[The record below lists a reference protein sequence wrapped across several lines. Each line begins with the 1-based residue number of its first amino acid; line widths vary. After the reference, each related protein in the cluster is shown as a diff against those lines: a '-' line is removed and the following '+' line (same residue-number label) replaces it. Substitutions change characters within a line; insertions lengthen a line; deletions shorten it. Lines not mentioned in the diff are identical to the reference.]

1 MLIFLYNLLA
11 AYIIPGMMLAFGIC
25 LFFLT
30 IPDKEEL
37 KNYVFARKVMG
48 VTFLVYCAAL
58 ICETF
63 SQQSL
68 VGDLLNS
75 MIVIAIGIT
84 QAFLFTYSLIAL
96 LDISFFTK
104 RTAFNETLVV
114 AASIAVAFVLFAVC
128 PQDSRQFVF
137 YGFSLFYL
145 LLMARYVALFRRYY
159 KHYRQLV
166 DNYFSDDE
174 RQRLHWVPVAFYS
187 AFGVGIIALM
197 FAWLISPLTQ
207 LLFMLTV
214 VVYYSVFAVRFMN
227 YVYIFPKIK
236 EPLEDSACEVT
247 DTEEMPVDV
256 SADNASAD
264 ITATE
269 DDQSLMEQIER
280 LMQEKALYKTPDL
293 SIANVATLCGKSHR
307 VVSTAINHCR
317 GINFKTYIN
326 EYRVAEA
333 ARLIEKGWLKQH
345 TLDALASETGFA
357 GRVNLYRAFKRKTG
371 VSPTDWETKVKA

>member
-1 MLIFLYNLLA
+1 MLVFLYNLLTV
-11 AYIIPGMMLAFGIC
+11 YLIPGMMLAFGIC

-30 IPDKEEL
+30 IPDKEDL

-48 VTFLVYCAAL
+48 ATFLVYCGAL

-96 LDISFFTK
+96 LDIRFFTK
-104 RTAFNETLVV
+104 RTACNETLVV
-114 AASIAVAFVLFAVC
+114 AASITVAFVLFAVC

-174 RQRLHWVPVAFYS
+174 HQRLHWVPVAFYS
-187 AFGVGIIALM
+187 AFGVGIIALL

-214 VVYYSVFAVRFMN
+214 VTYYSVFAVRFMN

-236 EPLEDSACEVT
+236 EPLEDTICEDT
-247 DTEEMPVDV
+247 DTEEILTDTSDD
-256 SADNASAD
+256 SAAS
-264 ITATE
+264 E
-269 DDQSLMEQIER
+269 DDRMLMEEIER
-280 LMQEKALYKTPDL
+280 LMREKALYKTQDL

-333 ARLIEKGWLKQH
+333 ARLIENGWLRHH

-371 VSPTDWETKVKA
+371 VSPTDWETKDIQ

>member
-1 MLIFLYNLLA
+1 
-11 AYIIPGMMLAFGIC
+11 MMLAFGIC
-25 LFFLT
+25 LFLLT

-37 KNYVFARKVMG
+37 KNYAFARKVMG

-104 RTAFNETLVV
+104 RAAFNETLVV
-114 AASIAVAFVLFAVC
+114 AVSIAVAFVLFAVC
-128 PQDSRQFVF
+128 PPDSRQYVF
-137 YGFSLFYL
+137 YAFSLFYM
-145 LLMARYVALFRRYY
+145 LLMARYVALFNHYY
-159 KHYRQLV
+159 KHYRQLM
-166 DNYFSDDE
+166 DNYFSDSE
-174 RQRLHWVPVAFYS
+174 RKRLHWVPVAFYS
-187 AFGVGIIALM
+187 AFGVGIIALL
-197 FAWLISPLTQ
+197 FAWMITPLTQ
-207 LLFMLTV
+207 LLFMLTA
-214 VVYYSVFAVRFMN
+214 VVYYSVFAVKFMN

-247 DTEEMPVDV
+247 YTEEMPIDV

-333 ARLIEKGWLKQH
+333 ARLIENGWLKQH

-371 VSPTDWETKVKA
+371 VSPTDWETKTI

>member
-1 MLIFLYNLLA
+1 MLIFLYNLLT
-11 AYIIPGMMLAFGIC
+11 AYLIPGMMLAFGIC

-30 IPDKEEL
+30 IPDKEGL

-48 VTFLVYCAAL
+48 ATFLVYCGAL

-104 RTAFNETLVV
+104 RAAFNETMVV

-128 PQDSRQFVF
+128 PQDSRQYVF
-137 YGFSLFYL
+137 YVFSLFYM

-174 RQRLHWVPVAFYS
+174 HQRLHWVPVAFYS
-187 AFGVGIIALM
+187 AFGVGIIALL
-197 FAWLISPLTQ
+197 FAWMITPLTQ
-207 LLFMLTV
+207 LLFMLTAMT
-214 VVYYSVFAVRFMN
+214 YYSVFAVRFMN

-236 EPLEDSACEVT
+236 EPLEDTICEDT
-247 DTEEMPVDV
+247 DTEVLPTDTSDD
-256 SADNASAD
+256 SAAS
-264 ITATE
+264 E
-269 DDQSLMEQIER
+269 DDRMLMEEIER
-280 LMQEKALYKTPDL
+280 LVREKALYKTQDL
-293 SIANVATLCGKSHR
+293 SIANVATLCGKSYR
-307 VVSTAINHCR
+307 VISTAINHCR

-333 ARLIEKGWLKQH
+333 ARLIENGWLRHH
-345 TLDALASETGFA
+345 TLEALASETGFA

-371 VSPTDWETKVKA
+371 VSPTDWETKDIQ

>member
-1 MLIFLYNLLA
+1 MLIFLYNLLT

-48 VTFLVYCAAL
+48 ATFLVYCGAL

-96 LDISFFTK
+96 LDIRFFTK
-104 RTAFNETLVV
+104 RTACNETLVV
-114 AASIAVAFVLFAVC
+114 AASITVAFVLFAVC

-174 RQRLHWVPVAFYS
+174 HQRLHWVPVAFYS
-187 AFGVGIIALM
+187 AFGVGIIALL
-197 FAWLISPLTQ
+197 FAWLITPLTQ

-236 EPLEDSACEVT
+236 EPLEDTICEDT
-247 DTEEMPVDV
+247 DTEEILTDT
-256 SADNASAD
+256 SDDCAAS
-264 ITATE
+264 E
-269 DDQSLMEQIER
+269 DDRMLMEEIER
-280 LMQEKALYKTPDL
+280 LVREKALYKTQDL

-333 ARLIEKGWLKQH
+333 ARLIENGWLSHH
-345 TLDALASETGFA
+345 TLEALASETGFA

-371 VSPTDWETKVKA
+371 VSPTDWETKDIQ

>member
-1 MLIFLYNLLA
+1 M
-11 AYIIPGMMLAFGIC
+11 
-25 LFFLT
+25 
-30 IPDKEEL
+30 
-37 KNYVFARKVMG
+37 
-48 VTFLVYCAAL
+48 
-58 ICETF
+58 
-63 SQQSL
+63 
-68 VGDLLNS
+68 
-75 MIVIAIGIT
+75 
-84 QAFLFTYSLIAL
+84 
-96 LDISFFTK
+96 
-104 RTAFNETLVV
+104 
-114 AASIAVAFVLFAVC
+114 
-128 PQDSRQFVF
+128 
-137 YGFSLFYL
+137 
-145 LLMARYVALFRRYY
+145 
-159 KHYRQLV
+159 
-166 DNYFSDDE
+166 DNYFSDSE
-174 RQRLHWVPVAFYS
+174 RKRLHWVPVAFYS
-187 AFGVGIIALM
+187 AFGVGIIALL
-197 FAWLISPLTQ
+197 FAWMITPLTQ
-207 LLFMLTV
+207 LLFMLTA

-247 DTEEMPVDV
+247 DTEEMPIDV

-333 ARLIEKGWLKQH
+333 ARLIENGWLKQH

-371 VSPTDWETKVKA
+371 VSPTDWETKTI

>member
-1 MLIFLYNLLA
+1 MLVFLYNLLTV
-11 AYIIPGMMLAFGIC
+11 YLIPGMMLAFGIC

-30 IPDKEEL
+30 IPDKEDL

-48 VTFLVYCAAL
+48 ATFLVYCGAL

-96 LDISFFTK
+96 LDIRFFTK
-104 RTAFNETLVV
+104 RTACNETLVV
-114 AASIAVAFVLFAVC
+114 AASITVAFVLFAVC

-137 YGFSLFYL
+137 YVFSLFYL

-174 RQRLHWVPVAFYS
+174 HQRLHWVPVAFYS
-187 AFGVGIIALM
+187 AFGVGIIALL

-214 VVYYSVFAVRFMN
+214 VTYYSVFAVRFMN

-236 EPLEDSACEVT
+236 EPLEDTICEDT
-247 DTEEMPVDV
+247 DTEVLPTDTSDD
-256 SADNASAD
+256 SAAS
-264 ITATE
+264 E
-269 DDQSLMEQIER
+269 DDRMLMEEIER
-280 LMQEKALYKTPDL
+280 LVREKALYKTQDL

-307 VVSTAINHCR
+307 VISTAINHCR

-333 ARLIEKGWLKQH
+333 ARLIENGWLRHH
-345 TLDALASETGFA
+345 TLEALASETGFA

-371 VSPTDWETKVKA
+371 VSPTDWETKDIQ

>member
-1 MLIFLYNLLA
+1 MLVFLYNLLTV
-11 AYIIPGMMLAFGIC
+11 YLIPGMMLAFGIC

-30 IPDKEEL
+30 IPDKEDL

-48 VTFLVYCAAL
+48 ATFLVYCGAL

-68 VGDLLNS
+68 VGDLFNS

-96 LDISFFTK
+96 LDIRFFTK
-104 RTAFNETLVV
+104 RTACNETLVV

-174 RQRLHWVPVAFYS
+174 HQRLHWVPVAFYS
-187 AFGVGIIALM
+187 AFGVGIIALL

-236 EPLEDSACEVT
+236 EPLEDTIPEDTDMKEILT
-247 DTEEMPVDV
+247 DTSDDIAV
-256 SADNASAD
+256 S
-264 ITATE
+264 E
-269 DDQSLMEQIER
+269 DDRMLMEEIER
-280 LMQEKALYKTPDL
+280 LVREKALYKTQDL

-307 VVSTAINHCR
+307 VISTAINHCR

-333 ARLIEKGWLKQH
+333 ARLIENGWLRHH
-345 TLDALASETGFA
+345 TLEALASETGFA

-371 VSPTDWETKVKA
+371 VSPTDWETKDIQ

>member
-1 MLIFLYNLLA
+1 
-11 AYIIPGMMLAFGIC
+11 MMLAFGIC
-25 LFFLT
+25 LFLLT

-37 KNYVFARKVMG
+37 KNYAFARKVMG

-104 RTAFNETLVV
+104 RAAFNETLVV
-114 AASIAVAFVLFAVC
+114 AVSIAVAFVLFAIC
-128 PQDSRQFVF
+128 PPDSRQYVF
-137 YGFSLFYL
+137 YAFSLFYM
-145 LLMARYVALFRRYY
+145 LLMARYVALFNHYY
-159 KHYRQLV
+159 KHYRQLM
-166 DNYFSDDE
+166 DNYFSDSE
-174 RQRLHWVPVAFYS
+174 RKRLHWVPVAFYS
-187 AFGVGIIALM
+187 TFGVGIIALL
-197 FAWLISPLTQ
+197 FAWMITPLTQ
-207 LLFMLTV
+207 LLFMLTA

-247 DTEEMPVDV
+247 DTEEMPIDV

-269 DDQSLMEQIER
+269 DDQ
-280 LMQEKALYKTPDL
+280 
-293 SIANVATLCGKSHR
+293 
-307 VVSTAINHCR
+307 
-317 GINFKTYIN
+317 
-326 EYRVAEA
+326 
-333 ARLIEKGWLKQH
+333 
-345 TLDALASETGFA
+345 
-357 GRVNLYRAFKRKTG
+357 
-371 VSPTDWETKVKA
+371 

>member
-1 MLIFLYNLLA
+1 MLIFLYNLLT

-30 IPDKEEL
+30 VPDKEEL

-114 AASIAVAFVLFAVC
+114 AVSIAVAFVLFAVC
-128 PQDSRQFVF
+128 PQDSRQYVF
-137 YGFSLFYL
+137 YAFSLFYM

-174 RQRLHWVPVAFYS
+174 HQRLHWVPVAFYS
-187 AFGVGIIALM
+187 AFGVGIIALL
-197 FAWLISPLTQ
+197 FAWMITPLTQ
-207 LLFMLTV
+207 LLFMLTAMT
-214 VVYYSVFAVRFMN
+214 YYSVFAVRFMN

-236 EPLEDSACEVT
+236 EPLEDTICEDT
-247 DTEEMPVDV
+247 DTEVLPTDTSDD
-256 SADNASAD
+256 SAAS
-264 ITATE
+264 E
-269 DDQSLMEQIER
+269 DDRMLMEEIER
-280 LMQEKALYKTPDL
+280 LVREKALYKTQDL

-307 VVSTAINHCR
+307 VISTAINHCR

-333 ARLIEKGWLKQH
+333 ARLIENGWLRHH
-345 TLDALASETGFA
+345 TLEALASETGFA

-371 VSPTDWETKVKA
+371 VSPTDWETKDIQ

>member
-1 MLIFLYNLLA
+1 MLIFLYNLLT
-11 AYIIPGMMLAFGIC
+11 AYLIPGMMLAFGIC

-30 IPDKEEL
+30 IPDKKDL

-48 VTFLVYCAAL
+48 ATFLVYCGAL

-104 RTAFNETLVV
+104 RAAFNETMVV

-128 PQDSRQFVF
+128 PQDSRQYVF
-137 YGFSLFYL
+137 YVFSLFYM

-174 RQRLHWVPVAFYS
+174 HQRLHWVPVAFYS
-187 AFGVGIIALM
+187 AFGVGIIALL
-197 FAWLISPLTQ
+197 FAWMITPLTQ
-207 LLFMLTV
+207 LLFMLTAMT
-214 VVYYSVFAVRFMN
+214 YYSVFAVRFMN

-236 EPLEDSACEVT
+236 EPLEDTICEDT
-247 DTEEMPVDV
+247 DTEVLPTDTSDD
-256 SADNASAD
+256 SAAS
-264 ITATE
+264 E
-269 DDQSLMEQIER
+269 DDRMLMEEIER
-280 LMQEKALYKTPDL
+280 LVREKALYKTQDL

-307 VVSTAINHCR
+307 VISTAINHCR

-333 ARLIEKGWLKQH
+333 ARLIENGWLRHH
-345 TLDALASETGFA
+345 TLEALASETGFA

-371 VSPTDWETKVKA
+371 VSPTDWETKDIQ

>member
-1 MLIFLYNLLA
+1 MLIFLYNLLT
-11 AYIIPGMMLAFGIC
+11 AYLIPGMMLAFGIC

-30 IPDKEEL
+30 IPDKERL

-48 VTFLVYCAAL
+48 ATFLVYCGAL

-104 RTAFNETLVV
+104 RAAFNETMVV

-128 PQDSRQFVF
+128 PQDSRQYVF
-137 YGFSLFYL
+137 YVFSLFYM

-174 RQRLHWVPVAFYS
+174 HQRLHWVPVAFYS
-187 AFGVGIIALM
+187 AFGVGIIALL
-197 FAWLISPLTQ
+197 FAWMITTLTQ
-207 LLFMLTV
+207 LLFMLTAMT
-214 VVYYSVFAVRFMN
+214 YYSVFAVRFMN

-236 EPLEDSACEVT
+236 EPLEDTICEDT
-247 DTEEMPVDV
+247 DTEVLPTDTSDD
-256 SADNASAD
+256 SAAS
-264 ITATE
+264 E
-269 DDQSLMEQIER
+269 DDRMLMEEIER
-280 LMQEKALYKTPDL
+280 LVREKALYKTQDL

-307 VVSTAINHCR
+307 VISTAINHCR

-333 ARLIEKGWLKQH
+333 ARLIENGWLRHH
-345 TLDALASETGFA
+345 TLEALASETGFA

-371 VSPTDWETKVKA
+371 VSPTDWETKDIQ